1 MVGDVFLPTYM
12 ELKDFQ
18 NPEFTGSIAGIQI
31 CQILNDK
38 SPATVGLFVK
48 ANTLELIG
56 WDGVAPNYEH
66 TFSSGAV
73 EKGVLYKSP
82 KMHILA
88 TSPRFIE
95 MRESKEIVGNY
106 ETQHGRK
113 HYIELGDKATL
124 RSFYMIYLLGKE
136 NQNLHKVPLVLSI
149 HGVAAAK
156 FGEAVNSFKVKMEIA
171 YAQRLN
177 CGYRSLNK
185 QFHCLCVFNPTF
197 KPSLEP
203 PNGAKKSWVA
213 IPEGFATPS
222 SEDLEKFICLE
233 KSNELWSIADSFN
246 GFANNILK
254 TAEDENPPL
263 LPPTHRVP
271 VGLQPQ
277 TVETTALPVDE
288 EEIPY

>member
-1 MVGDVFLPTYM
+1 MPLM
-12 ELKDFQ
+12 ELQDFQ
-18 NPEFTGSIAGIQI
+18 NPEFTGSIAGMQI

-38 SPATVGLFVK
+38 SPTTVGLFVK
-48 ANTLELIG
+48 ASTLELIG
-56 WDGVAPNYEH
+56 WEEESPNYEH

-73 EKGVLYKSP
+73 EKGILYKSP

-95 MRESKEIVGNY
+95 LRESKEIVGNY
-106 ETQHGRK
+106 ETPDGRK
-113 HYIELGDKATL
+113 QYLELGDKATL

-171 YAQRLN
+171 YAQRFN

-185 QFHCLCVFNPTF
+185 QFHCLCAFNPTF

-213 IPEGFATPS
+213 IPETVAMPS
-222 SEDLEKFICLE
+222 SPELEKFICLE
-233 KSNELWSIADSFN
+233 KSQELWGIAASSN

-254 TAEDENPPL
+254 TADDETPPL
-263 LPPTHRVP
+263 LAPTHRVP
-271 VGLQPQ
+271 ESLPPQ
-277 TVETTALPVDE
+277 TVETTALTIDE
-288 EEIPY
+288 DEIPY